1 MYGGMTQSLVI
12 IYRGNTCLEEL
23 LSLLSSLIKRR
34 LTGGKITQ
42 NSVIILREETH
53 MWRDDL
59 FSCHHTY
66 G

>member
-1 MYGGMTQSLVI
+1 MSSYIERINICGGKIQSVVI

-42 NSVIILREETH
+42 NSVIILREET
-53 MWRDDL
+53 
-59 FSCHHTY
+59 Y
-66 G
+66 VEG